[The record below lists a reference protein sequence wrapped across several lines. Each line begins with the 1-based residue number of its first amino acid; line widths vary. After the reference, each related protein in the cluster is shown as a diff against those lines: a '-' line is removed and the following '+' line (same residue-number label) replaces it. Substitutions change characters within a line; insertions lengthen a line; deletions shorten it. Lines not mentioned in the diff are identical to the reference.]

1 MDRTLTRRSFSLF
14 LLSLAAMPLA
24 KAQAGWPT
32 KPIRVII
39 PFPSGGS
46 SDGVMR
52 IVGERLNA
60 QLGVPIVI
68 ENKPGASTQLGTEFV
83 ARSEPDGQ
91 TLLFGSSTAFT
102 VLPHLRNDLH
112 FDPQRDFVAIGSIAE
127 YLGVAAVRK
136 NLNVKTFAQF
146 VELAKKDPGKLT
158 FGSPG
163 IGTLGH
169 IQGEIIKR
177 DTGIDML
184 HVPFKGSSDAATA
197 LAGGQIDF
205 LIDAAVVPYV
215 KGGRVVPLFTFGD
228 KRRAEVPEVPAISE
242 LGFKVQ
248 RPTGPTWGLFGA
260 RATPDAIV
268 QRLSAALSAVM
279 AEPAI
284 QDKLNGIGATPRWM
298 SGPDLMAAFASDSDF
313 FARLLPAIGI
323 TPEG

>member
-14 LLSLAAMPLA
+14 MLSLAAAPLA
-24 KAQAGWPT
+24 MAQAKWPS

-52 IVGERLNA
+52 IVGERLNSE
-60 QLGVPIVI
+60 LGVPIVI

-102 VLPHLRNDLH
+102 VLPHLRNHLS
-112 FDPQRDFVAIGSIAE
+112 FDPKRDFVAIGSIAE
-127 YLGVAAVRK
+127 YLGVAAARK
-136 NLNVKTFAQF
+136 DLNVQTFKQF
-146 VELAKKDPGKLT
+146 VDLAKSHPGKLT

-163 IGTLGH
+163 VGTLGH

-177 DTGIDML
+177 DTGINML

-215 KGGRVVPLFTFGD
+215 QGGRVVPLFTFGD
-228 KRRAEVPEVPAISE
+228 KRRAELPEVPAISE
-242 LGFKVQ
+242 LGVKVQ

-260 RATPDAIV
+260 RGTPDEIV
-268 QRLSAALSAVM
+268 QRLSAALSKVM
-279 AEPAI
+279 DEPAV
-284 QDKLNGIGATPRWM
+284 QEKLNRIGATPRWM
-298 SGPDLMAAFASDSDF
+298 NGSDLMTAFASDSNF
-313 FARLLPAIGI
+313 FANLLPSIGI
-323 TPEG
+323 FPEG